1 MVNKEFLL
9 TSKQM
14 AEFVNNGFLRFDEL
28 IPKHL
33 CQNALKEMESRTLS
47 AFDRQGLPFSEIWS
61 NESSAIGK
69 VFRTPEMEGILHSL
83 VGPNPRYDHHWPH
96 LTKANSISGEN
107 LHQDAEYD
115 PRFESFD
122 IQISFFPSDVTLE
135 TGGTLFVPGSHFR
148 RVHESSIRRYQNIVG
163 QVQCVCKAGTIVVWH
178 HNIWHSG
185 RSNHTQADRF
195 MFKLRL
201 NPTVRQQL
209 LWNTDDLHDE
219 SIPKIIGK
227 SHKWQ
232 GMNARVEEMNRI
244 RLWRSLTNQPNFD
257 LSGWY
262 WSRIQNSPNTAF
274 DFSQGSFSMGKAPS
288 SVY

>member
-14 AEFVNNGFLRFDEL
+14 AEFVNNGFLRFDEI

-33 CQNALKEMESRTLS
+33 CQNALAEMETRSLS

-69 VFRTPEMEGILHSL
+69 VFRTPEMEGIIQSL

-96 LTKANSISGEN
+96 LTKANSIQGEN

-115 PRFESFD
+115 PRFENFD
-122 IQISFFPSDVTLE
+122 IQISFFPTDVSIE

-185 RSNHTQADRF
+185 RSNHTPADRY

-219 SIPKIIGK
+219 SIPKIIGR
-227 SHKWQ
+227 SHKWH
-232 GMNARVEEMNRI
+232 GVNARIEEMNRV

-257 LSGWY
+257 LPGWY
-262 WSRIQNSPNTAF
+262 WTRTQNQPNTSF
-274 DFSQGSFSMGKAPS
+274 DYSQGSFSMGKAPGWG
-288 SVY
+288 Y